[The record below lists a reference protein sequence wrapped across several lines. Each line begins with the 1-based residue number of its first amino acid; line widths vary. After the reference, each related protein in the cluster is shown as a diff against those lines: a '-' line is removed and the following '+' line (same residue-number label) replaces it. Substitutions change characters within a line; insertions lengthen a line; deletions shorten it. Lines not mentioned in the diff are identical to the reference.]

1 MTAGVTGFD
10 RKNMKTGILETGG
23 LAGSDVRISRL
34 AAPLDA
40 KTAWQVESLLV
51 RIFERGDYSFR
62 SALSGKYSGT
72 LKCNVF
78 LAKLKG
84 QVVGAAICLY
94 ANRNPAIGLVGPV
107 GVAHER
113 RGRGIGKRL
122 MTSLIDYAAAK
133 GCAALYLGVSGNGA
147 AQKLYSSFGFKR
159 YQGIVMRRL
168 MRPEADFDR
177 AYFAKD
183 ADVRVRKAVW
193 GDFAGVQALLSCPCD
208 MYTFDIRRG
217 VFSSKYVEPTRFLSV
232 FPEMMSTSARHGGR
246 TNILAAGPGENVVGY
261 AAVCV
266 SPTRVTRH
274 VAELDF
280 FVHDNF
286 VAHCERLVRA
296 TLAEGA
302 APNVEMVNCRC
313 LGCDRLKRNVIE
325 ALGGE
330 QVAVLAGNVKLGDT
344 YEDLLVYQLKGSK

>member
-1 MTAGVTGFD
+1 
-10 RKNMKTGILETGG
+10 MKTGILETGG
-23 LAGSDVRISRL
+23 LAGSEVRICRL

-40 KTAWQVESLLV
+40 KTAWKVESLLV

-72 LKCNVF
+72 LSCTVF
-78 LAKLKG
+78 LAELRG
-84 QVVGAAICLY
+84 RVVGAAICLY

-133 GCAALYLGVSGNGA
+133 GCAALYLGISGNGA
-147 AQKLYSSFGFKR
+147 AQRLYRSLGFQQYK
-159 YQGIVMRRL
+159 GIVMRRL
-168 MRPEADFDR
+168 MRPEQQFD
-177 AYFAKD
+177 AQYFAKNP
-183 ADVRVRKAVW
+183 DVRVRKAVW
-193 GDFAGVQALLSCPCD
+193 GDFAPVQALLSCPCD
-208 MYTFDIRRG
+208 MYTFDGRRG

-232 FPEMMSTSARHGGR
+232 FPEMMSKSAEYGGLI
-246 TNILAAGPGENVVGY
+246 NVLAAGAGENVVGY

-266 SPTRVTRH
+266 SLTSAARH

-286 VAHCERLVRA
+286 VEQAERLVRT
-296 TLAEGA
+296 TLADGV
-302 APNVEMVNCRC
+302 APNVEIVNCRC
-313 LGCDRLKRNVIE
+313 LGCDSLKQNVIE
-325 ALGGE
+325 ALGGR
-330 QVAVLAGNVKLGDT
+330 QVAALPRNVKLGDT
-344 YEDLLVYQLKGSK
+344 YEDLLVYQLEGSK